1 MSGPKAR
8 KLLARTS
15 FMRTQNEMCELLA
28 SEQPARSEVRQKL
41 SAMSHKMEQLLGVC
55 EELGDKYQYEGEV
68 DKMAALQVEMD
79 DIEKIFSE
87 TEIVAREHLFTESG
101 RSILTPISPDHT
113 SHITNSQLKQE
124 ISRQQTEFEQLT
136 REVEMTFDEVR
147 RDYKFDTRVDT
158 RAPTLPLVTSTPYGQ
173 GQLMHQPSRVLNT
186 LQQPAVTP
194 RLSTGVT
201 MVNTARA
208 AVATAQQLSN
218 VSTAVTRPPPFDIT
232 AVTRPPPFDVA
243 TVTRPPPFDVI
254 AVTRPP
260 PFDVATVTRPPPFD
274 VATVTRP
281 RVWTTLQ
288 QHQSTSYSGCLIA
301 FKVSH

>member
-15 FMRTQNEMCELLA
+15 FMRTQNEMCELLE

-55 EELGDKYQYEGEV
+55 EELGEKYQYEGEV

-87 TEIVAREHLFTESG
+87 TEIVAREHLFAESG

-113 SHITNSQLKQE
+113 SHITNAQLKQE

-147 RDYKFDTRVDT
+147 RDYKFDTRADT
-158 RAPTLPLVTSTPYGQ
+158 RAPTLVTSTPYGQ

-218 VSTAVTRPPPFDIT
+218 VSTAVTRPPPFDVASCNSAA
-232 AVTRPPPFDVA
+232 AV
-243 TVTRPPPFDVI
+243 
-254 AVTRPP
+254 
-260 PFDVATVTRPPPFD
+260 
-274 VATVTRP
+274 
-281 RVWTTLQ
+281 
-288 QHQSTSYSGCLIA
+288 
-301 FKVSH
+301 